1 MAAPAA
7 PPASQAVAGSPLHDA
22 VGAINHFLGISLKV
36 GGVTLNLGSLLVAV
50 VVVLVAIAVSRL
62 LQAGLTR
69 YGQRHQTSQSTLYAL
84 SRVLHYIVLAIGVLW
99 ALSVAGIPLNEF
111 TFFAGALG
119 VGLGFGL
126 QAIFSNFIS
135 GLIILFDRSL
145 KVGDFVEL
153 ANGVHGRVSDI
164 HIRATRITT
173 NDNIDILVP
182 NSRFIT
188 DNVVNLTWR
197 DVSRRSHIPFR
208 VPYGADKDKVRQA
221 ALEAAAEVPF
231 TLTDDESRQPQ
242 VWLTGFGESA
252 MDFALVVWLNAGA
265 ARRYRGVTAAYNWAL
280 HNALEKHHL
289 EMPFPQRDLHVKSW
303 LGLAGA
309 EGRRAMAAGEAPP
322 AATRERP
329 HAVRA
334 PADNDAARSVSS
346 DIAQDEA
353 NVARTEEHDNQ
364 GKPVT
369 GIRERA
375 ASDRDGD
382 TADAG
387 ATPAAQ
393 TKPKGQQAHEQDD

>member
-1 MAAPAA
+1 MPAPAA
-7 PPASQAVAGSPLHDA
+7 PSASQAATGSPLHDA
-22 VGAINHFLGISLKV
+22 VNAINHFLGIGLKV
-36 GGVTLNLGSLLVAV
+36 GGIMLNLGSLLVAV
-50 VVVLVAIAVSRL
+50 IVVLLAILFSRL
-62 LQAGLTR
+62 LQAGLAR

-309 EGRRAMAAGEAPP
+309 EGRRAMAAGESPP

-329 HAVRA
+329 HAVHA

-346 DIAQDEA
+346 DIAKDEA
-353 NVARTEEHDNQ
+353 GAMKTVDSDDQ

-382 TADAG
+382 TTDAS
-387 ATPAAQ
+387 ATPTEH

>member
-7 PPASQAVAGSPLHDA
+7 PPASHAAAGSPLHDA
-22 VGAINHFLGISLKV
+22 VDAINHFLGISLKV

-50 VVVLVAIAVSRL
+50 VVVLVAILVSRL
-62 LQAGLTR
+62 LRAGLTR

-84 SRVLHYIVLAIGVLW
+84 SRVLHYIVLVIGVLW

-111 TFFAGALG
+111 AFFAGALG

-231 TLTDDESRQPQ
+231 TMTDDPSRQPQ

-289 EMPFPQRDLHVKSW
+289 ELPFPQRDLHVKSW
-303 LGLAGA
+303 LGLTGA
-309 EGRRAMAAGEAPP
+309 EGRLAVAAGKSP
-322 AATRERP
+322 ATPTRDQP
-329 HAVRA
+329 HSVHV
-334 PADNDAARSVSS
+334 PAENDAARSVSS

-353 NVARTEEHDNQ
+353 GGAKTDGDDN
-364 GKPVT
+364 PDERVT

-375 ASDRDGD
+375 ASEGDGG
-382 TADAG
+382 TADGG
-387 ATPAAQ
+387 ATRTAQ
-393 TKPKGQQAHEQDD
+393 TKPKGQQAHEHDD

>member
-1 MAAPAA
+1 MAALAA
-7 PPASQAVAGSPLHDA
+7 PPASEAAAGAPPSGA
-22 VGAINHFLGISLKV
+22 VGTINHLLGLSLKV
-36 GGVTLNLGSLLVAV
+36 GGITLNLGSLLVAV
-50 VVVLVAIAVSRL
+50 VVVLAAILVSRL
-62 LQAGLTR
+62 LRTGLSR
-69 YGQRHQTSQSTLYAL
+69 YGQRHRTSQSTLYAL
-84 SRVLHYIVLAIGVLW
+84 SRVLHYIVLTVGVLW
-99 ALSVAGIPLNEF
+99 ALSVAGIPLTEF

-153 ANGVHGRVSDI
+153 ANGLHGRVSDI

-197 DVSRRSHIPFR
+197 DVSRRAHIPFR
-208 VPYGADKDKVRQA
+208 VSYGTDKDKVRQA

-252 MDFALVVWLNAGA
+252 MEFALVVWLNAGA

-280 HNALEKHHL
+280 HDALEKYHL
-289 EMPFPQRDLHVKSW
+289 ELPFPQRDLHVKSW
-303 LGLAGA
+303 LGLSGEQARGDAHERIRTGTVPARQGPAG
-309 EGRRAMAAGEAPP
+309 GSHP
-322 AATRERP
+322 ATASE
-329 HAVRA
+329 
-334 PADNDAARSVSS
+334 NDAARSVTR
-346 DIAQDEA
+346 DIAREA
-353 NVARTEEHDNQ
+353 TTPRTDDDDNDA
-364 GKPVT
+364 T

-375 ASDRDGD
+375 ASDRD
-382 TADAG
+382 DAG
-387 ATPAAQ
+387 PAPPTP
-393 TKPKGQQAHEQDD
+393 TEPKGSRNEQDD

>member
-1 MAAPAA
+1 MAASAT
-7 PPASQAVAGSPLHDA
+7 PPASQAAAGSPLHDA
-22 VGAINHFLGISLKV
+22 VDAINHFLGISLKV
-36 GGVTLNLGSLLVAV
+36 GGVTLNLGSLLIAV
-50 VVVLVAIAVSRL
+50 VVVLVAILASRL
-62 LQAGLTR
+62 VQTGLTR

-99 ALSVAGIPLNEF
+99 GLSVAGIPLNEF

-242 VWLTGFGESA
+242 VWLTGFGDSA

-303 LGLAGA
+303 LGLRGA
-309 EGRRAMAAGEAPP
+309 EARDAAARDEQPP
-322 AATRERP
+322 AKATGTNRTAP
-329 HAVRA
+329 A
-334 PADNDAARSVSS
+334 PADNDAARSVSI
-346 DIAQDEA
+346 DIAQEEA
-353 NVARTEEHDNQ
+353 SAARTADRDDQ

-382 TADAG
+382 TTDAN
-387 ATPAAQ
+387 ATPAAN
-393 TKPKGQQAHEQDD
+393 TKQKGQQAHEQDD